1 MTRFIIF
8 LCSLIFA
15 NKISAQ
21 TTQLQNLICEI
32 DEITFSDYL
41 IAVPIDGATQY
52 CFKIV
57 NETYDEVDSI
67 IKLENSFNLNEL
79 NTPSTE
85 STVCKYNSNLL
96 ISVALDLGQGFG
108 SFGPSCSL
116 KTIFPLFAPE
126 NLGRSVFSS
135 LGGTLVSEAGANE
148 FILTNTLGE
157 TKTNTKSYF
166 VYPPLNTF
174 ILNEGFQQPDQWW
187 VYPTANQIL
196 TDELEID
203 VYPNPFSGT
212 IVINSK
218 SLVEESI
225 ITNIYS
231 SDSRLVYSIPVHG
244 NYNELLLND
253 LSPGKYIFEFIEQ
266 KSHSKSVK
274 SLIKSY

>member
-15 NKISAQ
+15 NKVSAQ
-21 TTQLQNLICEI
+21 TTQLQNLICEF

-231 SDSRLVYSIPVHG
+231 SDSRLIYSIPVHG

>member
-174 ILNEGFQQPDQWW
+174 ILNEGFQQPDQWFI
-187 VYPTANQIL
+187 YPTESQIL
-196 TDELEID
+196 RDELEID

>member
-21 TTQLQNLICEI
+21 TTQLQNLICEF

>member
-218 SLVEESI
+218 SLVEKSI

>member
-1 MTRFIIF
+1 MTRFIIL

-21 TTQLQNLICEI
+21 TTQLQNLICEF

-57 NETYDEVDSI
+57 NETYDEIDSI

-116 KTIFPLFAPE
+116 KTIFPLFAPL

-135 LGGTLVSEAGANE
+135 LGGTLVSEEGVNE

-157 TKTNTKSYF
+157 TKTNTKLHF

-174 ILNEGFQQPDQWW
+174 ILNEGFQQPDQWFI
-187 VYPTANQIL
+187 YPTESQIL
-196 TDELEID
+196 RDELEID

-231 SDSRLVYSIPVHG
+231 SDSRLIYSIPVRG
-244 NYNELLLND
+244 NNNELLLND

-266 KSHSKSVK
+266 KSQSKSVK

>member
-15 NKISAQ
+15 NKVSAQ

-218 SLVEESI
+218 SLVEKSI

>member
-85 STVCKYNSNLL
+85 STVCRYNSNLL

>member
-15 NKISAQ
+15 NKVSAQ
-21 TTQLQNLICEI
+21 TTQLQNLICEF

-218 SLVEESI
+218 SLVEKSI